1 LNRRPLLRTLLASA
15 AVAAAL
21 ALAGC
26 DTDGGVLPSGRALA
40 PLSDKMLAE
49 IEQKNMTKE
58 SPILVRIFK
67 EESEF
72 EVWKQDNTGSFAL
85 LKTYP
90 ICRWSGELG
99 PKVKLGDRQAPE
111 GFYTITPGQ
120 MNPNSNY
127 YLAINTGFPNSYD
140 RANGRTGEFL
150 MIHGDCSSAG
160 CYAMTD
166 EQIAEIYALARES
179 FFGGQKAFQIQA
191 YPFRMTPLNMAK
203 HRDSPSMA
211 FWKMIKEGYDHFE
224 VTHQEPR
231 VDVCDKHYVFDAAA
245 PNGPASALKFS
256 PVAKCPAYEVPQEIA
271 TPVRD
276 KQRRDEEQVAT
287 LISRGTA
294 TVPVRTGTDGGMNPV
309 FMAAVVANGG
319 TETRIEARSLPGSIP
334 ANIRP
339 PGPANPASSPAGGP
353 VSSPVMGETT
363 GSTMSLASTESRPAP
378 APRSS
383 TQTGSA
389 GLFGGLFSSSGDDGT
404 KSADKSSE
412 SGGVFDKMSRLV
424 GLHGSDPAADT
435 AAAAKTKPAAAKTQT
450 ASAAAGAIRPKPQVQ
465 PQAQSQTPAQPDAK
479 TATTSK
485 PQVTPQQPGDP
496 QPTDTASNPTLL
508 RGAQA
513 TVPAGAFDTRWGAMH

>member
-1 LNRRPLLRTLLASA
+1 LNSRPLLRTLLASA
-15 AVAAAL
+15 ALAAAV

-26 DTDGGVLPSGRALA
+26 DTDGGVLPSGRAAA
-40 PLSDKMLAE
+40 PLSDKMLAD
-49 IEQKNMTKE
+49 IEQKNMSKE
-58 SPILVRIFK
+58 SPILVRLFK
-67 EESEF
+67 EESEL
-72 EVWKQDNTGSFAL
+72 EVWKQDNSGRFEL

-127 YLAINTGFPNSYD
+127 YLAINTGFPNAYD
-140 RANGRTGEFL
+140 RANGRTGDFL

-191 YPFRMTPLNMAK
+191 YPFHMTPLNMAK
-203 HRDSPSMA
+203 HRDSPHMA
-211 FWKMIKEGYDHFE
+211 FWKMIKEGNDHFE
-224 VTHQEPR
+224 VTHLEPK
-231 VDVCDKHYVFDAAA
+231 VDVCDKRYVFDAAA
-245 PNGPASALKFS
+245 PNGPPSSLKFS

-276 KQRRDEEQVAT
+276 KQQKEEAQVAQ

-309 FMAAVVANGG
+309 FMAAVIAHGG
-319 TETRIEARSLPGSIP
+319 TDSRIEARSLPGSIP

-339 PGPANPASSPAGGP
+339 PGAPSTAEPA
-353 VSSPVMGETT
+353 T

-378 APRSS
+378 APR
-383 TQTGSA
+383 TQVASA
-389 GLFGGLFSSSGDDGT
+389 GPSLFGGLFSSPSDDTAKSSGDQSDGVL
-404 KSADKSSE
+404 S
-412 SGGVFDKMSRLV
+412 KMSRLV
-424 GLHGSDPAADT
+424 GLHGSDPAD
-435 AAAAKTKPAAAKTQT
+435 AAPAAKSKPVAAKPAQTASVGAIKPKPAAGAQSDVKSTN
-450 ASAAAGAIRPKPQVQ
+450 AGAIN
-465 PQAQSQTPAQPDAK
+465 PQASPAPPAPAEAK
-479 TATTSK
+479 PVETANNGS
-485 PQVTPQQPGDP
+485 
-496 QPTDTASNPTLL
+496 LL

-513 TVPAGAFDTRWGAMH
+513 TVPAGGFDSRWGAMR